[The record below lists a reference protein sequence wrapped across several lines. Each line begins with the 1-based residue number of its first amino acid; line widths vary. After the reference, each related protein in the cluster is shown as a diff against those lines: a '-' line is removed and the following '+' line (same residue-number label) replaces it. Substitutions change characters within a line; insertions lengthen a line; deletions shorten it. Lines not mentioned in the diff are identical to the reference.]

1 MNCDKYTSWT
11 SLINSLSG
19 NGYIKC
25 TNKFLPKG
33 SKNTVIPNS
42 NSSQPPLQPPFQPPL
57 QPTPLPTPLNPSQP
71 TPSSNSSTSQPNVN
85 TTDPLAAQI
94 NDIINKKIKDKQE
107 LTNFFNS
114 NKNDLLTHSN
124 YKELNDYLDKLGPE
138 YEDLSDL
145 LF

>member
-1 MNCDKYTSWT
+1 MHGTCCLWLTC
-11 SLINSLSG
+11 I
-19 NGYIKC
+19 C
-25 TNKFLPKG
+25 G
-33 SKNTVIPNS
+33 SPS
-42 NSSQPPLQPPFQPPL
+42 PPSPPP
-57 QPTPLPTPLNPSQP
+57 
-71 TPSSNSSTSQPNVN
+71 SNSSTSQPNVN

-94 NDIINKKIKDKQE
+94 NDIINKKINDKQE

-124 YKELNDYLDKLGPE
+124 YKELNDYIKELGPE